1 MKKIKRLMLPVLLI
15 ISFNGQADSD
25 TVDKLNCAADAIV
38 FNLMFEDKHNS
49 EIPTQKERIAIWDS
63 AITGKL
69 IESGKSTAEA
79 KHIIEDAV
87 NKSKEGLASIF
98 KDNSKTKTEQKENFN
113 NWWLQTTRCIKKYS
127 NTQ

>member
-25 TVDKLNCAADAIV
+25 PVNKLKCAADAIV
-38 FNLMFEDKHNS
+38 FNLMFEDRHNS

-63 AITGKL
+63 AITEKL

-87 NKSKEGLASIF
+87 NKSKKGLASIF